1 MSVPSNSIEVI
12 GDVSIG
18 ASDSTSIVLDEDG
31 EIKEIKA
38 PSGTSIKIKKN
49 VVTQPENPETAATL
63 STSKGTDASTGFAQQ
78 LSQAIG
84 QLGFLPWVGVIL
96 MIIGTLGFVISFKYN
111 FIPKAV
117 GPSLAGLGGLLI
129 FLPTF
134 IEGYSWLLAMIV
146 IIGILVAIFIVLR
159 KLGVINKVGMQ
170 NIAGLEL
177 LR

>member
-78 LSQAIG
+78 LSQ
-84 QLGFLPWVGVIL
+84 Q
-96 MIIGTLGFVISFKYN
+96 
-111 FIPKAV
+111 
-117 GPSLAGLGGLLI
+117 
-129 FLPTF
+129 
-134 IEGYSWLLAMIV
+134 
-146 IIGILVAIFIVLR
+146 
-159 KLGVINKVGMQ
+159 
-170 NIAGLEL
+170 
-177 LR
+177 